1 LTITYETL
9 ALDGPPLTTAEV
21 APLLRR
27 TPRSIRRMIAR
38 GDIPALLI
46 GGGHA
51 RQFLIP
57 REALRRYLADH
68 RAEATTS

>member
-1 LTITYETL
+1 
-9 ALDGPPLTTAEV
+9 
-21 APLLRR
+21 
-27 TPRSIRRMIAR
+27 
-38 GDIPALLI
+38 LI